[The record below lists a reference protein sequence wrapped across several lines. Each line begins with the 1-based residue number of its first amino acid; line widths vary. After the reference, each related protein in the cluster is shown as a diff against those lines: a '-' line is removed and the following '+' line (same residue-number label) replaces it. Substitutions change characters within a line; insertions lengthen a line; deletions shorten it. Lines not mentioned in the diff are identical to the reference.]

1 MGDDLRFVSSAYLL
15 ASHDYLN
22 QKCQSASDAFM
33 RCKAKDQDPAACYK
47 LGNELSA
54 CGAKML
60 KLLQS
65 KCGEQFDNYAECL
78 DVQGISLSKCAK
90 QKEIFNDCAKRL

>member
-54 CGAKML
+54 CGAKMYDLIELL
-60 KLLQS
+60 KDTNNFTKS
-65 KCGEQFDNYAECL
+65 KNISKNHQKYPFD
-78 DVQGISLSKCAK
+78 
-90 QKEIFNDCAKRL
+90 F

>member
-54 CGAKML
+54 CGAKMYDIIG
-60 KLLQS
+60 Q
-65 KCGEQFDNYAECL
+65 
-78 DVQGISLSKCAK
+78 
-90 QKEIFNDCAKRL
+90 